1 MTSTYP
7 LLLSCSWRDSKKRRI
22 VQGKRRQQTRQ
33 YRLPLRT
40 KTSTLMLSQMEA
52 FWYVALKLLVA
63 LVLIHFIRSDFL
75 QGICYSESK
84 RKERNTTPL
93 VNKTVSIAREVASS
107 DDLDAESPLEMLR
120 FALLQL
126 STLEES
132 LGSGAGGDGGSIANI
147 TSLLQVQNTLSP
159 QTPSITSN
167 RFQWLYSCF

>member
-1 MTSTYP
+1 
-7 LLLSCSWRDSKKRRI
+7 
-22 VQGKRRQQTRQ
+22 
-33 YRLPLRT
+33 
-40 KTSTLMLSQMEA
+40 MEA
-52 FWYVALKLLVA
+52 FWYVALKLLVSLA
-63 LVLIHFIRSDFL
+63 LIHFIFIRSDFL

-107 DDLDAESPLEMLR
+107 DDMDAESPLEMLR

-159 QTPSITSN
+159 QAPSTTN
-167 RFQWLYSCF
+167 YRFQWMYSCF